1 MSAHLSGIV
10 ELLSAD
16 APAPFGS
23 TSPVLGTTDG
33 RRSPVL
39 SERSSDLGGGSSKPG
54 SPRPPPLKAL
64 AQPLLE
70 RAEEGHIG
78 PAPATTS
85 ADGGG
90 GEEESRSVAVT
101 KALIYG
107 CINAV
112 VCAPVMISFASI
124 IFRHPTFHRDAAT
137 YARLVKLVLFSSAV
151 HQTVFVTTS
160 SLVFAVGQVQDAGLI
175 FLSSMANQ
183 VVEALEKRQA
193 PYDEVIATALVALAS
208 STTLLGLALVLTGKL
223 RLAGL
228 VQYLPLPVVGGYLAY
243 IGLYCFEAGLSLMS
257 GTEVTS
263 VAQMAEQPA
272 SCLETWSSFRPS
284 LVHWDV
290 LPSLL
295 PTWLAM
301 YTVVAFSS
309 SLDVAAIQMDMG
321 KQLDFNHELITV
333 GLSNAASGLCGG
345 FTGSYIFSTTI
356 FTYRTGTRLRL
367 CGAVVI
373 AAELLLFASPVTVGA
388 YVPKLFFGAVLTFI
402 AADLLVD
409 WLWAARHKVHPTE
422 YAIILLTFGAINC
435 FGLEVGMCGGVLIAM
450 CHFIIDYA
458 SAPVVRRI
466 DVRSTVLRSFAHSRA
481 LAGEQTRLIS
491 LRCRG
496 YIFFG
501 STLRIMEDVL
511 SAVSVPPHLEPT
523 LGRPPSKQRPS
534 AQPAPPTRFVLFDF
548 AAVTG
553 LDATAARACF
563 LNLTRTLAP
572 LGIEALEYCEE
583 KLLEEATRKQPI
595 GTREFDSSPFVA
607 RAATQSAPDLAHLA
621 ALAGEPGGGEEN
633 SQRRQRG
640 QLAGEVEL
648 WEERASGKR
657 GADREQVRIARYA
670 HGGIFG
676 ELDFFLH
683 NRRSFRA
690 EAGGGGTSLLTLTR
704 GRLRDMQSEAPHLAA
719 ALEHALLRYLCFQ
732 VNAKLGLVD
741 GVSDVTDPFARAS
754 QPLSTRANPP

>member
-1 MSAHLSGIV
+1 M
-10 ELLSAD
+10 
-16 APAPFGS
+16 
-23 TSPVLGTTDG
+23 
-33 RRSPVL
+33 
-39 SERSSDLGGGSSKPG
+39 
-54 SPRPPPLKAL
+54 
-64 AQPLLE
+64 
-70 RAEEGHIG
+70 
-78 PAPATTS
+78 
-85 ADGGG
+85 
-90 GEEESRSVAVT
+90 
-101 KALIYG
+101 
-107 CINAV
+107 
-112 VCAPVMISFASI
+112 
-124 IFRHPTFHRDAAT
+124 
-137 YARLVKLVLFSSAV
+137 
-151 HQTVFVTTS
+151 
-160 SLVFAVGQVQDAGLI
+160 
-175 FLSSMANQ
+175 
-183 VVEALEKRQA
+183 
-193 PYDEVIATALVALAS
+193 IATALVALAS

-263 VAQMAEQPA
+263 VAQMVSLAGGAGILPCLPGVACGVGIILALQRWHHFLVLPSLLLSIPVLFYAAAFAAGLDLPALRAAGYLSEAEQPA

-572 LGIEALEYCEE
+572 LGIEVVFGGLPAGGRIA
-583 KLLEEATRKQPI
+583 KLLTGHGILTDSPSLASARRVPAADEIDPRSTRDRPEI
-595 GTREFDSSPFVA
+595 DTRSARDPPRDWPTA
-607 RAATQSAPDLAHLA
+607 RRAAFPPSTRRSSTARRSCSRRCRAAEQPLSSATALILPEPACPSLGDAQAAHRHARVRLVPLRRA
-621 ALAGEPGGGEEN
+621 RRHTVRARLGAPGRPRRRAWRGGRGGGG
-633 SQRRQRG
+633 RRQRG
-640 QLAGEVEL
+640 QLAGEVCPA
-648 WEERASGKR
+648 RAGAARRLARRCRAVSGASSWR
-657 GADREQVRIARYA
+657 AGCEQ
-670 HGGIFG
+670 
-676 ELDFFLH
+676 
-683 NRRSFRA
+683 
-690 EAGGGGTSLLTLTR
+690 
-704 GRLRDMQSEAPHLAA
+704 AP
-719 ALEHALLRYLCFQ
+719 
-732 VNAKLGLVD
+732 LVD
-741 GVSDVTDPFARAS
+741 SYHAGMLDGLAPYFEEESRGQRAGAGHVQDVSELCLRHVP
-754 QPLSTRANPP
+754 